1 MRNGLPKRSLKTECG
16 ILNLDVEKG
25 SGTHWTCWY
34 KLDSTHCYYFD
45 SYGLTSPS
53 EFDDYI
59 KMDIQVSPYNI
70 QRDHPNIC
78 GHLCL
83 IFLYECV
90 IKKEPGLNTV
100 LKLNQF
106 FFIKMSGVN
115 IFGEPLQLNKNLTPQ
130 RGPAGVGFRYLD
142 AIGNFDINKKRLAN
156 VASPIE
162 HYDAI
167 NKEYSDNYMNE
178 IKALISDVERKQN
191 NYIDLLNNVKIDYN
205 DFKKSYQEEQNEL
218 NSKIGSIDEFLE
230 RIYQECIVLN
240 TKSNELDQK
249 VTLVRDSFERLAGE
263 ASEFVTKDH
272 LNSIMTERTRIN
284 DLYLNNLKTE
294 LSSQTAK
301 VNDDLS
307 KVLNE
312 IIDELA
318 NSTMPK
324 ASGEGERGDNVNTN
338 NNSDRNVGSVSNRRK
353 VNLDIDTNSGNINIL
368 QNDIQEL
375 KSEILKKNDMI
386 NSMKR
391 ELSNIN
397 KRLEDE
403 EKIDEISEGI
413 VENALAEE
421 KEKGIDTVN

>member
-1 MRNGLPKRSLKTECG
+1 
-16 ILNLDVEKG
+16 
-25 SGTHWTCWY
+25 
-34 KLDSTHCYYFD
+34 
-45 SYGLTSPS
+45 
-53 EFDDYI
+53 
-59 KMDIQVSPYNI
+59 
-70 QRDHPNIC
+70 
-78 GHLCL
+78 
-83 IFLYECV
+83 
-90 IKKEPGLNTV
+90 
-100 LKLNQF
+100 
-106 FFIKMSGVN
+106 MSGVN

-191 NYIDLLNNVKIDYN
+191 NYIGLLNNVKIDYN
-205 DFKKSYQEEQNEL
+205 DFKKSYQVDQNKL
-218 NSKIGSIDEFLE
+218 NSKIKSIDEFLE
-230 RIYQECIVLN
+230 RIYQEYIVLN
-240 TKSNELDQK
+240 TKYNELDQK

-324 ASGEGERGDNVNTN
+324 ASGEGERGNNVNTN

-353 VNLDIDTNSGNINIL
+353 VNLDMDTNSGNINIL

-421 KEKGIDTVN
+421 NEKGIDTVN

>member
-1 MRNGLPKRSLKTECG
+1 
-16 ILNLDVEKG
+16 
-25 SGTHWTCWY
+25 
-34 KLDSTHCYYFD
+34 
-45 SYGLTSPS
+45 
-53 EFDDYI
+53 
-59 KMDIQVSPYNI
+59 
-70 QRDHPNIC
+70 
-78 GHLCL
+78 
-83 IFLYECV
+83 
-90 IKKEPGLNTV
+90 
-100 LKLNQF
+100 
-106 FFIKMSGVN
+106 MSGVN

-191 NYIDLLNNVKIDYN
+191 NYIGLLNNVKIDYN
-205 DFKKSYQEEQNEL
+205 DFKKSYQEDQNKL
-218 NSKIGSIDEFLE
+218 NSKIKSIDEFLE
-230 RIYQECIVLN
+230 RIYQEYIVLN
-240 TKSNELDQK
+240 TKYNELDQK

-284 DLYLNNLKTE
+284 ELYLNNLKTE

-324 ASGEGERGDNVNTN
+324 ASGEGERENNVNTN
-338 NNSDRNVGSVSNRRK
+338 NNSDRNVGSVSNQRK

-375 KSEILKKNDMI
+375 KSEILKTNDMI

-421 KEKGIDTVN
+421 NEKGIDTVN

>member
-1 MRNGLPKRSLKTECG
+1 
-16 ILNLDVEKG
+16 
-25 SGTHWTCWY
+25 
-34 KLDSTHCYYFD
+34 
-45 SYGLTSPS
+45 
-53 EFDDYI
+53 
-59 KMDIQVSPYNI
+59 
-70 QRDHPNIC
+70 
-78 GHLCL
+78 
-83 IFLYECV
+83 
-90 IKKEPGLNTV
+90 
-100 LKLNQF
+100 
-106 FFIKMSGVN
+106 MSGVN

-156 VASPIE
+156 VASPID

-178 IKALISDVERKQN
+178 IKALIPDVERKQN
-191 NYIDLLNNVKIDYN
+191 YYIGLLNNVKIDYN
-205 DFKKSYQEEQNEL
+205 DFKKSYQVDQNEL
-218 NSKIGSIDEFLE
+218 NSKIKSIDEFLE
-230 RIYQECIVLN
+230 RIYQEYIVLN
-240 TKSNELDQK
+240 TKYNELDQK
-249 VTLVRDSFERLAGE
+249 VTIVRESFERLAGE
-263 ASEFVTKDH
+263 ASEFVTQDH

-301 VNDDLS
+301 VNDDLF

-324 ASGEGERGDNVNTN
+324 ASGEGERGNNVNTN

-353 VNLDIDTNSGNINIL
+353 VNLDIDTNLGNIYIL

-403 EKIDEISEGI
+403 EKIDEISEGL

>member
-1 MRNGLPKRSLKTECG
+1 
-16 ILNLDVEKG
+16 
-25 SGTHWTCWY
+25 
-34 KLDSTHCYYFD
+34 
-45 SYGLTSPS
+45 
-53 EFDDYI
+53 
-59 KMDIQVSPYNI
+59 
-70 QRDHPNIC
+70 
-78 GHLCL
+78 
-83 IFLYECV
+83 
-90 IKKEPGLNTV
+90 
-100 LKLNQF
+100 
-106 FFIKMSGVN
+106 MSGVN
-115 IFGEPLQLNKNLTPQ
+115 IFGEPLQLNENLTPQ

-156 VASPIE
+156 VASPID
-162 HYDAI
+162 HHDAI

-178 IKALISDVERKQN
+178 IKALISDVKREQN
-191 NYIDLLNNVKIDYN
+191 YYIGLLNNVKIDYN
-205 DFKKSYQEEQNEL
+205 DFKKSYQVDQNKL
-218 NSKIGSIDEFLE
+218 NSKIKSIDEFLE
-230 RIYQECIVLN
+230 RIYQEYIVLN
-240 TKSNELDQK
+240 TKYNELDQK
-249 VTLVRDSFERLAGE
+249 VTLVRNSFERLAGE
-263 ASEFVTKDH
+263 ASEFVTQDH

-324 ASGEGERGDNVNTN
+324 ASGEGERGNNVNTN

-397 KRLEDE
+397 KRLEDD

>member
-1 MRNGLPKRSLKTECG
+1 
-16 ILNLDVEKG
+16 
-25 SGTHWTCWY
+25 
-34 KLDSTHCYYFD
+34 
-45 SYGLTSPS
+45 
-53 EFDDYI
+53 
-59 KMDIQVSPYNI
+59 
-70 QRDHPNIC
+70 
-78 GHLCL
+78 
-83 IFLYECV
+83 
-90 IKKEPGLNTV
+90 
-100 LKLNQF
+100 
-106 FFIKMSGVN
+106 MSGVN

-156 VASPIE
+156 VASTIE

-191 NYIDLLNNVKIDYN
+191 NYIGLLNNIKIDYN
-205 DFKKSYQEEQNEL
+205 DFKKSYQEDQNKL
-218 NSKIGSIDEFLE
+218 NSKIKSIDEFLE
-230 RIYQECIVLN
+230 RIYQEYIVLN
-240 TKSNELDQK
+240 TKYNELDQK

-272 LNSIMTERTRIN
+272 LNSIMTERRRIN

-324 ASGEGERGDNVNTN
+324 ASGEGERGNNVNTN
-338 NNSDRNVGSVSNRRK
+338 NNSDRNVWSVSNRRK

-368 QNDIQEL
+368 QNNIQEL

-386 NSMKR
+386 NSMKQ

-413 VENALAEE
+413 FENALAEE
-421 KEKGIDTVN
+421 NEKGIDTVN

>member
-1 MRNGLPKRSLKTECG
+1 
-16 ILNLDVEKG
+16 
-25 SGTHWTCWY
+25 
-34 KLDSTHCYYFD
+34 
-45 SYGLTSPS
+45 
-53 EFDDYI
+53 
-59 KMDIQVSPYNI
+59 
-70 QRDHPNIC
+70 
-78 GHLCL
+78 
-83 IFLYECV
+83 
-90 IKKEPGLNTV
+90 
-100 LKLNQF
+100 
-106 FFIKMSGVN
+106 MSGVN

-156 VASPIE
+156 VASPID

-178 IKALISDVERKQN
+178 IKALISVVERKQN
-191 NYIDLLNNVKIDYN
+191 NYIGLLNNVKIDYN
-205 DFKKSYQEEQNEL
+205 DFKKSYQVDQNKL
-218 NSKIGSIDEFLE
+218 NSKIKSIDEFLE
-230 RIYQECIVLN
+230 RIYQEYIVLN
-240 TKSNELDQK
+240 TKYNELDQI

-312 IIDELA
+312 IIEELA

-324 ASGEGERGDNVNTN
+324 ASGEGERGNNVNTN

-386 NSMKR
+386 NSMK
-391 ELSNIN
+391 
-397 KRLEDE
+397 
-403 EKIDEISEGI
+403 
-413 VENALAEE
+413 
-421 KEKGIDTVN
+421 

>member
-1 MRNGLPKRSLKTECG
+1 
-16 ILNLDVEKG
+16 
-25 SGTHWTCWY
+25 
-34 KLDSTHCYYFD
+34 
-45 SYGLTSPS
+45 
-53 EFDDYI
+53 
-59 KMDIQVSPYNI
+59 
-70 QRDHPNIC
+70 
-78 GHLCL
+78 
-83 IFLYECV
+83 
-90 IKKEPGLNTV
+90 
-100 LKLNQF
+100 
-106 FFIKMSGVN
+106 MSGVI

-218 NSKIGSIDEFLE
+218 SSKIGSIDKFLE

-386 NSMKR
+386 DSMKR

-421 KEKGIDTVN
+421 NEKGIDTVN

>member
-1 MRNGLPKRSLKTECG
+1 
-16 ILNLDVEKG
+16 
-25 SGTHWTCWY
+25 
-34 KLDSTHCYYFD
+34 
-45 SYGLTSPS
+45 
-53 EFDDYI
+53 
-59 KMDIQVSPYNI
+59 
-70 QRDHPNIC
+70 
-78 GHLCL
+78 
-83 IFLYECV
+83 
-90 IKKEPGLNTV
+90 
-100 LKLNQF
+100 
-106 FFIKMSGVN
+106 MSGVN

-191 NYIDLLNNVKIDYN
+191 NYIGLLNNVKIDYN
-205 DFKKSYQEEQNEL
+205 DFKKSYQEDQNKL
-218 NSKIGSIDEFLE
+218 NSKIKSIDEFLE
-230 RIYQECIVLN
+230 RIYQEYIVLN
-240 TKSNELDQK
+240 TKYNELDQK

-324 ASGEGERGDNVNTN
+324 ASGEGKRGNNVDTN

-375 KSEILKKNDMI
+375 KSEILKKMTLLI
-386 NSMKR
+386 
-391 ELSNIN
+391 
-397 KRLEDE
+397 
-403 EKIDEISEGI
+403 
-413 VENALAEE
+413 A
-421 KEKGIDTVN
+421 

>member
-1 MRNGLPKRSLKTECG
+1 
-16 ILNLDVEKG
+16 
-25 SGTHWTCWY
+25 
-34 KLDSTHCYYFD
+34 
-45 SYGLTSPS
+45 
-53 EFDDYI
+53 
-59 KMDIQVSPYNI
+59 
-70 QRDHPNIC
+70 
-78 GHLCL
+78 
-83 IFLYECV
+83 
-90 IKKEPGLNTV
+90 
-100 LKLNQF
+100 
-106 FFIKMSGVN
+106 MSGVN
-115 IFGEPLQLNKNLTPQ
+115 IFGEPLQLNENLTPQ

-156 VASPIE
+156 VASPID

-205 DFKKSYQEEQNEL
+205 DFKKSYQVDQNKL
-218 NSKIGSIDEFLE
+218 NSKIKSIDEFLE
-230 RIYQECIVLN
+230 RIYQEYIVLN
-240 TKSNELDQK
+240 TKYNELDQK

-263 ASEFVTKDH
+263 ASEFVTQDH

-324 ASGEGERGDNVNTN
+324 ASGEGERLNTVNTN
-338 NNSDRNVGSVSNRRK
+338 NNSDRNIGSVSNRRK

-391 ELSNIN
+391 ELSFIN

>member
-1 MRNGLPKRSLKTECG
+1 
-16 ILNLDVEKG
+16 
-25 SGTHWTCWY
+25 
-34 KLDSTHCYYFD
+34 
-45 SYGLTSPS
+45 
-53 EFDDYI
+53 
-59 KMDIQVSPYNI
+59 
-70 QRDHPNIC
+70 
-78 GHLCL
+78 
-83 IFLYECV
+83 
-90 IKKEPGLNTV
+90 
-100 LKLNQF
+100 
-106 FFIKMSGVN
+106 MSGVN

-130 RGPAGVGFRYLD
+130 RGPAVVGFRYLD

-191 NYIDLLNNVKIDYN
+191 NYIGLLNNVKIDYN
-205 DFKKSYQEEQNEL
+205 DFKKSYQEDQNEL
-218 NSKIGSIDEFLE
+218 NSKIKSIDEFLE

-263 ASEFVTKDH
+263 ASEFVTKDQ

-324 ASGEGERGDNVNTN
+324 ASGEGERGNNVNTN

-353 VNLDIDTNSGNINIL
+353 VNLDIYTNSGNINIL

-375 KSEILKKNDMI
+375 KSEIVKKNDII

-391 ELSNIN
+391 EIFNIS

-413 VENALAEE
+413 VENALVEE
-421 KEKGIDTVN
+421 NEKGIDTVN

>member
-1 MRNGLPKRSLKTECG
+1 
-16 ILNLDVEKG
+16 
-25 SGTHWTCWY
+25 
-34 KLDSTHCYYFD
+34 
-45 SYGLTSPS
+45 
-53 EFDDYI
+53 
-59 KMDIQVSPYNI
+59 
-70 QRDHPNIC
+70 
-78 GHLCL
+78 
-83 IFLYECV
+83 
-90 IKKEPGLNTV
+90 
-100 LKLNQF
+100 
-106 FFIKMSGVN
+106 MSGVN

-191 NYIDLLNNVKIDYN
+191 NYIGLLNNVKIDYN
-205 DFKKSYQEEQNEL
+205 DFKKSYQEDQNKL
-218 NSKIGSIDEFLE
+218 NSKTKSIDEFLE
-230 RIYQECIVLN
+230 RIYQEYIVLN
-240 TKSNELDQK
+240 TKYNELDQI

-375 KSEILKKNDMI
+375 KSEIEKKNDMI

-421 KEKGIDTVN
+421 NEKGIDTVN

>member
-1 MRNGLPKRSLKTECG
+1 
-16 ILNLDVEKG
+16 
-25 SGTHWTCWY
+25 
-34 KLDSTHCYYFD
+34 
-45 SYGLTSPS
+45 
-53 EFDDYI
+53 
-59 KMDIQVSPYNI
+59 
-70 QRDHPNIC
+70 
-78 GHLCL
+78 
-83 IFLYECV
+83 
-90 IKKEPGLNTV
+90 
-100 LKLNQF
+100 
-106 FFIKMSGVN
+106 MSGVN

-156 VASPIE
+156 VASPID

-178 IKALISDVERKQN
+178 INALISDVERKQN
-191 NYIDLLNNVKIDYN
+191 YYIGLLNNVKIDYN
-205 DFKKSYQEEQNEL
+205 DFKKSYQVDQNEL
-218 NSKIGSIDEFLE
+218 NSKIKSIDEFLE
-230 RIYQECIVLN
+230 RIYQEYIVLN
-240 TKSNELDQK
+240 TKYNELDQK
-249 VTLVRDSFERLAGE
+249 VTIVRESFERLAGE
-263 ASEFVTKDH
+263 ASEFVTQDH

-324 ASGEGERGDNVNTN
+324 ASGEGKRGNNVNTN

-391 ELSNIN
+391 EFSNIN

>member
-1 MRNGLPKRSLKTECG
+1 
-16 ILNLDVEKG
+16 
-25 SGTHWTCWY
+25 
-34 KLDSTHCYYFD
+34 
-45 SYGLTSPS
+45 
-53 EFDDYI
+53 
-59 KMDIQVSPYNI
+59 
-70 QRDHPNIC
+70 
-78 GHLCL
+78 
-83 IFLYECV
+83 
-90 IKKEPGLNTV
+90 
-100 LKLNQF
+100 
-106 FFIKMSGVN
+106 MSGVN
-115 IFGEPLQLNKNLTPQ
+115 IFGEPLQLNENLTSQ

-156 VASPIE
+156 VASPID
-162 HYDAI
+162 HHDAI

-205 DFKKSYQEEQNEL
+205 DFKKSYQVDQNKL
-218 NSKIGSIDEFLE
+218 NSKIKSIDEFLE
-230 RIYQECIVLN
+230 RIYQEYIVLN
-240 TKSNELDQK
+240 TKYNELDQK

-263 ASEFVTKDH
+263 ASEFVTQDH

-324 ASGEGERGDNVNTN
+324 ASGEGERGNNVNTN
-338 NNSDRNVGSVSNRRK
+338 NNSDRNIGSVSNRRK

-391 ELSNIN
+391 ELSFIN

>member
-1 MRNGLPKRSLKTECG
+1 
-16 ILNLDVEKG
+16 
-25 SGTHWTCWY
+25 
-34 KLDSTHCYYFD
+34 
-45 SYGLTSPS
+45 
-53 EFDDYI
+53 
-59 KMDIQVSPYNI
+59 
-70 QRDHPNIC
+70 
-78 GHLCL
+78 
-83 IFLYECV
+83 
-90 IKKEPGLNTV
+90 
-100 LKLNQF
+100 
-106 FFIKMSGVN
+106 MSGVN

-191 NYIDLLNNVKIDYN
+191 NYIGLLNNVKIDYN
-205 DFKKSYQEEQNEL
+205 DFKKSYQVDQNKL
-218 NSKIGSIDEFLE
+218 NSKIKSIDEFLE
-230 RIYQECIVLN
+230 RIYQEYIVLN
-240 TKSNELDQK
+240 TKYNELDQK
-249 VTLVRDSFERLAGE
+249 VTLVRDTFERLAGE

-324 ASGEGERGDNVNTN
+324 ASGEGERGNNVKTN

-421 KEKGIDTVN
+421 NEKGIDTVN

>member
-1 MRNGLPKRSLKTECG
+1 
-16 ILNLDVEKG
+16 
-25 SGTHWTCWY
+25 
-34 KLDSTHCYYFD
+34 
-45 SYGLTSPS
+45 
-53 EFDDYI
+53 
-59 KMDIQVSPYNI
+59 
-70 QRDHPNIC
+70 
-78 GHLCL
+78 
-83 IFLYECV
+83 
-90 IKKEPGLNTV
+90 
-100 LKLNQF
+100 
-106 FFIKMSGVN
+106 MSGVN

-130 RGPAGVGFRYLD
+130 RGPAVVGFRYLD

-178 IKALISDVERKQN
+178 IKDLISDVERKQN
-191 NYIDLLNNVKIDYN
+191 NYIGLLNNVKIDYN
-205 DFKKSYQEEQNEL
+205 DFKKSYQEDQNEL
-218 NSKIGSIDEFLE
+218 NSKIKSIDEFLE

-263 ASEFVTKDH
+263 ASEFVTKDQ

-324 ASGEGERGDNVNTN
+324 ASGEGERGNNVNTN

-353 VNLDIDTNSGNINIL
+353 VNLDIYTNSGNINIL

-375 KSEILKKNDMI
+375 KSEIVKKNDII

-391 ELSNIN
+391 EIFNIS

-413 VENALAEE
+413 VENALVEE
-421 KEKGIDTVN
+421 NEKGIDTVN

>member
-1 MRNGLPKRSLKTECG
+1 
-16 ILNLDVEKG
+16 
-25 SGTHWTCWY
+25 
-34 KLDSTHCYYFD
+34 
-45 SYGLTSPS
+45 
-53 EFDDYI
+53 
-59 KMDIQVSPYNI
+59 
-70 QRDHPNIC
+70 
-78 GHLCL
+78 
-83 IFLYECV
+83 
-90 IKKEPGLNTV
+90 
-100 LKLNQF
+100 
-106 FFIKMSGVN
+106 MSGVN
-115 IFGEPLQLNKNLTPQ
+115 IFGEPLQLNENLTPQ

-156 VASPIE
+156 VASPID

-205 DFKKSYQEEQNEL
+205 DFKKSYQVDQNKL
-218 NSKIGSIDEFLE
+218 NSKIKSIDEFLE
-230 RIYQECIVLN
+230 RIYQEYIVLN
-240 TKSNELDQK
+240 TKYNELDQK
-249 VTLVRDSFERLAGE
+249 VTLVRNSFERLAGE
-263 ASEFVTKDH
+263 ASEFVTQDH

-324 ASGEGERGDNVNTN
+324 VSGEGERGNNVNTN
-338 NNSDRNVGSVSNRRK
+338 NNSDRNIGSVSNRRK

-391 ELSNIN
+391 ELSFIN

>member
-1 MRNGLPKRSLKTECG
+1 
-16 ILNLDVEKG
+16 
-25 SGTHWTCWY
+25 
-34 KLDSTHCYYFD
+34 
-45 SYGLTSPS
+45 
-53 EFDDYI
+53 
-59 KMDIQVSPYNI
+59 
-70 QRDHPNIC
+70 
-78 GHLCL
+78 
-83 IFLYECV
+83 
-90 IKKEPGLNTV
+90 
-100 LKLNQF
+100 
-106 FFIKMSGVN
+106 MSGVN

-156 VASPIE
+156 VASPID

-205 DFKKSYQEEQNEL
+205 DFKKSYQVDQNKL
-218 NSKIGSIDEFLE
+218 NSKIKSIDEFLE
-230 RIYQECIVLN
+230 RIYQEYIVLN
-240 TKSNELDQK
+240 TKYNELDQK
-249 VTLVRDSFERLAGE
+249 VTIVRDSFERLAGE
-263 ASEFVTKDH
+263 ASEFVTQDH

>member
-1 MRNGLPKRSLKTECG
+1 
-16 ILNLDVEKG
+16 
-25 SGTHWTCWY
+25 
-34 KLDSTHCYYFD
+34 
-45 SYGLTSPS
+45 
-53 EFDDYI
+53 
-59 KMDIQVSPYNI
+59 
-70 QRDHPNIC
+70 
-78 GHLCL
+78 
-83 IFLYECV
+83 
-90 IKKEPGLNTV
+90 
-100 LKLNQF
+100 
-106 FFIKMSGVN
+106 MSGVN
-115 IFGEPLQLNKNLTPQ
+115 IFGEPLQLDKNLTPQ

-191 NYIDLLNNVKIDYN
+191 NYIGLLNNVKIDYN
-205 DFKKSYQEEQNEL
+205 DFIKSYQVDQNKL
-218 NSKIGSIDEFLE
+218 NSKIKSIDEFLE
-230 RIYQECIVLN
+230 RIYQEYIVLN
-240 TKSNELDQK
+240 TKYNELDQK
-249 VTLVRDSFERLAGE
+249 VTLVRDTFERLAGE

-324 ASGEGERGDNVNTN
+324 VSGEGERGNNVNTN

-386 NSMKR
+386 NTMKR
-391 ELSNIN
+391 ELSILISDSKMR
-397 KRLEDE
+397 KRLMRFQ
-403 EKIDEISEGI
+403 K
-413 VENALAEE
+413 V
-421 KEKGIDTVN
+421 

>member
-1 MRNGLPKRSLKTECG
+1 
-16 ILNLDVEKG
+16 
-25 SGTHWTCWY
+25 
-34 KLDSTHCYYFD
+34 
-45 SYGLTSPS
+45 
-53 EFDDYI
+53 
-59 KMDIQVSPYNI
+59 
-70 QRDHPNIC
+70 
-78 GHLCL
+78 
-83 IFLYECV
+83 
-90 IKKEPGLNTV
+90 
-100 LKLNQF
+100 
-106 FFIKMSGVN
+106 MSGVN

-156 VASPIE
+156 VASPID

-167 NKEYSDNYMNE
+167 NKKYSDNYMNE
-178 IKALISDVERKQN
+178 IKDLISDVERKQN
-191 NYIDLLNNVKIDYN
+191 YYIGLLNNVKIDNN
-205 DFKKSYQEEQNEL
+205 DFKKSYQVDQNEL
-218 NSKIGSIDEFLE
+218 KSKIKSIDEFLE
-230 RIYQECIVLN
+230 RIYQEYIVLN
-240 TKSNELDQK
+240 TKYNELDQK
-249 VTLVRDSFERLAGE
+249 VTIVREIFERLAGE
-263 ASEFVTKDH
+263 ASEFVTQDH

-312 IIDELA
+312 IIEELA

-324 ASGEGERGDNVNTN
+324 ASGEGERGNNVNTN
-338 NNSDRNVGSVSNRRK
+338 NNSDRNVGSVFNRRK

-391 ELSNIN
+391 ELSFIN

>member
-1 MRNGLPKRSLKTECG
+1 
-16 ILNLDVEKG
+16 
-25 SGTHWTCWY
+25 
-34 KLDSTHCYYFD
+34 
-45 SYGLTSPS
+45 
-53 EFDDYI
+53 
-59 KMDIQVSPYNI
+59 
-70 QRDHPNIC
+70 
-78 GHLCL
+78 
-83 IFLYECV
+83 
-90 IKKEPGLNTV
+90 
-100 LKLNQF
+100 
-106 FFIKMSGVN
+106 MSGVN
-115 IFGEPLQLNKNLTPQ
+115 IFGEPLQLNENLTPQ

-156 VASPIE
+156 VASPID

-167 NKEYSDNYMNE
+167 NKEYSDNYINE
-178 IKALISDVERKQN
+178 IKALISDVEREQN
-191 NYIDLLNNVKIDYN
+191 YYIGLLNNVKIDYN
-205 DFKKSYQEEQNEL
+205 DFKKSYQVDQNKL
-218 NSKIGSIDEFLE
+218 NSKIKSIDEFLE
-230 RIYQECIVLN
+230 RIYEEYIVLN
-240 TKSNELDQK
+240 TKYNELDQK
-249 VTLVRDSFERLAGE
+249 VTLVRNSFERLAGE
-263 ASEFVTKDH
+263 ASEFVTLDH

-324 ASGEGERGDNVNTN
+324 ASGEGERLNTVNTN

>member
-1 MRNGLPKRSLKTECG
+1 
-16 ILNLDVEKG
+16 
-25 SGTHWTCWY
+25 
-34 KLDSTHCYYFD
+34 
-45 SYGLTSPS
+45 
-53 EFDDYI
+53 
-59 KMDIQVSPYNI
+59 
-70 QRDHPNIC
+70 
-78 GHLCL
+78 
-83 IFLYECV
+83 
-90 IKKEPGLNTV
+90 
-100 LKLNQF
+100 
-106 FFIKMSGVN
+106 MSGVN

-156 VASPIE
+156 VASPID

-191 NYIDLLNNVKIDYN
+191 YYIGLLNNVKIDYN
-205 DFKKSYQEEQNEL
+205 DFKKSYQVDQNEL
-218 NSKIGSIDEFLE
+218 NSKIKSIDEFLE
-230 RIYQECIVLN
+230 RIYQEYIVLN
-240 TKSNELDQK
+240 TKYNELDQK
-249 VTLVRDSFERLAGE
+249 VTIVRESFERLDGE
-263 ASEFVTKDH
+263 ASEFVTQDH

-312 IIDELA
+312 IIAELA

-324 ASGEGERGDNVNTN
+324 ASGEGERLNNVNTN
-338 NNSDRNVGSVSNRRK
+338 NNSDRNIGSVSNRRK

-391 ELSNIN
+391 ELSFIN

>member
-1 MRNGLPKRSLKTECG
+1 
-16 ILNLDVEKG
+16 
-25 SGTHWTCWY
+25 
-34 KLDSTHCYYFD
+34 
-45 SYGLTSPS
+45 
-53 EFDDYI
+53 
-59 KMDIQVSPYNI
+59 
-70 QRDHPNIC
+70 
-78 GHLCL
+78 
-83 IFLYECV
+83 
-90 IKKEPGLNTV
+90 
-100 LKLNQF
+100 
-106 FFIKMSGVN
+106 MSGVN

-191 NYIDLLNNVKIDYN
+191 NYIGLLNNVKIDYN
-205 DFKKSYQEEQNEL
+205 DFKKSYQEDQNKL
-218 NSKIGSIDEFLE
+218 NSKIKSIDEFLE
-230 RIYQECIVLN
+230 RIYQEYIVLN
-240 TKSNELDQK
+240 TKYNELDQI

-324 ASGEGERGDNVNTN
+324 ASGEGERGNNVNTN

-375 KSEILKKNDMI
+375 KSEIEKKNDMI

-421 KEKGIDTVN
+421 NEKGIDTVN

>member
-1 MRNGLPKRSLKTECG
+1 
-16 ILNLDVEKG
+16 
-25 SGTHWTCWY
+25 
-34 KLDSTHCYYFD
+34 
-45 SYGLTSPS
+45 
-53 EFDDYI
+53 
-59 KMDIQVSPYNI
+59 
-70 QRDHPNIC
+70 
-78 GHLCL
+78 
-83 IFLYECV
+83 
-90 IKKEPGLNTV
+90 
-100 LKLNQF
+100 
-106 FFIKMSGVN
+106 MSGVN

-142 AIGNFDINKKRLAN
+142 AIGNYDINKKRLAN

-162 HYDAI
+162 HYNAI

-191 NYIDLLNNVKIDYN
+191 NYIGLLNNVKIDYN
-205 DFKKSYQEEQNEL
+205 DFKKSYQEDQNEL
-218 NSKIGSIDEFLE
+218 NSKIKSIDEFLE

-324 ASGEGERGDNVNTN
+324 ASREGERGNNVNTN

-375 KSEILKKNDMI
+375 KSEILKKI
-386 NSMKR
+386 T
-391 ELSNIN
+391 LLI
-397 KRLEDE
+397 
-403 EKIDEISEGI
+403 
-413 VENALAEE
+413 A
-421 KEKGIDTVN
+421 

>member
-1 MRNGLPKRSLKTECG
+1 
-16 ILNLDVEKG
+16 
-25 SGTHWTCWY
+25 
-34 KLDSTHCYYFD
+34 
-45 SYGLTSPS
+45 
-53 EFDDYI
+53 
-59 KMDIQVSPYNI
+59 
-70 QRDHPNIC
+70 
-78 GHLCL
+78 
-83 IFLYECV
+83 
-90 IKKEPGLNTV
+90 
-100 LKLNQF
+100 
-106 FFIKMSGVN
+106 MSGVN
-115 IFGEPLQLNKNLTPQ
+115 IFGEPLQLNENLTPQ

-156 VASPIE
+156 VASPID

-167 NKEYSDNYMNE
+167 NKEYSDNYINE
-178 IKALISDVERKQN
+178 IKALISDVKREQN
-191 NYIDLLNNVKIDYN
+191 YYIGLLNNVKIDYN
-205 DFKKSYQEEQNEL
+205 DFKKSYQVDQNKL
-218 NSKIGSIDEFLE
+218 NSKIKSIDEFLE
-230 RIYQECIVLN
+230 RIYQEYIVLN
-240 TKSNELDQK
+240 TKYNELDQK
-249 VTLVRDSFERLAGE
+249 VTLVRNSFERLAGE
-263 ASEFVTKDH
+263 ASEFVTQDH

-324 ASGEGERGDNVNTN
+324 ASGEGERGNNVNTN
-338 NNSDRNVGSVSNRRK
+338 NNSDHNIGSVSNRRK

-391 ELSNIN
+391 ELSFIN

>member
-1 MRNGLPKRSLKTECG
+1 
-16 ILNLDVEKG
+16 
-25 SGTHWTCWY
+25 
-34 KLDSTHCYYFD
+34 
-45 SYGLTSPS
+45 
-53 EFDDYI
+53 
-59 KMDIQVSPYNI
+59 
-70 QRDHPNIC
+70 
-78 GHLCL
+78 
-83 IFLYECV
+83 
-90 IKKEPGLNTV
+90 
-100 LKLNQF
+100 
-106 FFIKMSGVN
+106 MSGVN

-156 VASPIE
+156 VASPID

-191 NYIDLLNNVKIDYN
+191 YYIGLLNNVKIDYN
-205 DFKKSYQEEQNEL
+205 DFKKSYQVDQNEL
-218 NSKIGSIDEFLE
+218 NSKIKSIDEFLE
-230 RIYQECIVLN
+230 HIYQEYIVLN
-240 TKSNELDQK
+240 TKYNELDQK
-249 VTLVRDSFERLAGE
+249 VTIVRESFERLAGE
-263 ASEFVTKDH
+263 ASEFVTQDH

-312 IIDELA
+312 IIEELA

-324 ASGEGERGDNVNTN
+324 ASGEGERGNNVNTN

-421 KEKGIDTVN
+421 KEKDIDTVN

>member
-1 MRNGLPKRSLKTECG
+1 
-16 ILNLDVEKG
+16 
-25 SGTHWTCWY
+25 
-34 KLDSTHCYYFD
+34 
-45 SYGLTSPS
+45 
-53 EFDDYI
+53 
-59 KMDIQVSPYNI
+59 
-70 QRDHPNIC
+70 
-78 GHLCL
+78 
-83 IFLYECV
+83 
-90 IKKEPGLNTV
+90 
-100 LKLNQF
+100 
-106 FFIKMSGVN
+106 MSGVN
-115 IFGEPLQLNKNLTPQ
+115 IFFEPLQLNENLTPQ

-156 VASPIE
+156 VASPID

-205 DFKKSYQEEQNEL
+205 DFKKSYQVDQNKL
-218 NSKIGSIDEFLE
+218 NSKIKSIDEFLE
-230 RIYQECIVLN
+230 RIYQEYIVLN
-240 TKSNELDQK
+240 TKYNELDQK
-249 VTLVRDSFERLAGE
+249 VTLVRNSFERLAGE
-263 ASEFVTKDH
+263 ASEFVTQDH

-312 IIDELA
+312 IIEELA

-324 ASGEGERGDNVNTN
+324 ASGEGERGNNVNTN

-368 QNDIQEL
+368 KNDIQEL

-391 ELSNIN
+391 ELSFIN

>member
-1 MRNGLPKRSLKTECG
+1 
-16 ILNLDVEKG
+16 
-25 SGTHWTCWY
+25 
-34 KLDSTHCYYFD
+34 
-45 SYGLTSPS
+45 
-53 EFDDYI
+53 
-59 KMDIQVSPYNI
+59 
-70 QRDHPNIC
+70 
-78 GHLCL
+78 
-83 IFLYECV
+83 
-90 IKKEPGLNTV
+90 
-100 LKLNQF
+100 
-106 FFIKMSGVN
+106 MSGVN
-115 IFGEPLQLNKNLTPQ
+115 IFGEPLQLNKNLTSQ

-156 VASPIE
+156 VASPID

-191 NYIDLLNNVKIDYN
+191 YYIGLLNNVKIDYN
-205 DFKKSYQEEQNEL
+205 YFKKFYQVDQNEL
-218 NSKIGSIDEFLE
+218 NSKIKSIDEFLE
-230 RIYQECIVLN
+230 RIYQEYIVLN
-240 TKSNELDQK
+240 TKYNELDQK
-249 VTLVRDSFERLAGE
+249 LTIVRDSFERLAGE
-263 ASEFVTKDH
+263 ASEFVTQDH

-324 ASGEGERGDNVNTN
+324 ASGERERGNNVNTN

-391 ELSNIN
+391 ELSYIN

-421 KEKGIDTVN
+421 NEKGIDTVN

>member
-1 MRNGLPKRSLKTECG
+1 
-16 ILNLDVEKG
+16 
-25 SGTHWTCWY
+25 
-34 KLDSTHCYYFD
+34 
-45 SYGLTSPS
+45 
-53 EFDDYI
+53 
-59 KMDIQVSPYNI
+59 
-70 QRDHPNIC
+70 
-78 GHLCL
+78 
-83 IFLYECV
+83 
-90 IKKEPGLNTV
+90 
-100 LKLNQF
+100 
-106 FFIKMSGVN
+106 MSGVN

-191 NYIDLLNNVKIDYN
+191 NYIGLLNNVKIDYN
-205 DFKKSYQEEQNEL
+205 DFKKSYQEDQNEL
-218 NSKIGSIDEFLE
+218 NSKIKSIDEFLE

-249 VTLVRDSFERLAGE
+249 VTLVRDSFERLVGE

-272 LNSIMTERTRIN
+272 LNSIMIERTRIN

-324 ASGEGERGDNVNTN
+324 ASGEGERGNNVNTN

-375 KSEILKKNDMI
+375 KSEILKKMTLLI
-386 NSMKR
+386 
-391 ELSNIN
+391 
-397 KRLEDE
+397 
-403 EKIDEISEGI
+403 
-413 VENALAEE
+413 A
-421 KEKGIDTVN
+421 

>member
-1 MRNGLPKRSLKTECG
+1 
-16 ILNLDVEKG
+16 
-25 SGTHWTCWY
+25 
-34 KLDSTHCYYFD
+34 
-45 SYGLTSPS
+45 
-53 EFDDYI
+53 
-59 KMDIQVSPYNI
+59 
-70 QRDHPNIC
+70 
-78 GHLCL
+78 
-83 IFLYECV
+83 
-90 IKKEPGLNTV
+90 
-100 LKLNQF
+100 
-106 FFIKMSGVN
+106 MSGVN
-115 IFGEPLQLNKNLTPQ
+115 TFGEPLQLNENLTPQ

-156 VASPIE
+156 VASPID

-178 IKALISDVERKQN
+178 IKALISDVEREQN
-191 NYIDLLNNVKIDYN
+191 YYIGLLNNVKIDYN
-205 DFKKSYQEEQNEL
+205 DFKKSYQVDQNKL
-218 NSKIGSIDEFLE
+218 NSKIKSIDEFLE
-230 RIYQECIVLN
+230 RIYQEYIVLN
-240 TKSNELDQK
+240 TKYNELNQK

-263 ASEFVTKDH
+263 ASEFVTQDH

-324 ASGEGERGDNVNTN
+324 ASGEGERLNTVNTN

>member
-1 MRNGLPKRSLKTECG
+1 
-16 ILNLDVEKG
+16 
-25 SGTHWTCWY
+25 
-34 KLDSTHCYYFD
+34 
-45 SYGLTSPS
+45 
-53 EFDDYI
+53 
-59 KMDIQVSPYNI
+59 
-70 QRDHPNIC
+70 
-78 GHLCL
+78 
-83 IFLYECV
+83 
-90 IKKEPGLNTV
+90 
-100 LKLNQF
+100 
-106 FFIKMSGVN
+106 MSGVN

-156 VASPIE
+156 VASPID

-205 DFKKSYQEEQNEL
+205 DFKKSYQVDQNKL
-218 NSKIGSIDEFLE
+218 NSKIKSIDEFLE
-230 RIYQECIVLN
+230 RIYQEYIVLN
-240 TKSNELDQK
+240 TKYNELDQK
-249 VTLVRDSFERLAGE
+249 VTIVRDSFERLAGE
-263 ASEFVTKDH
+263 ASEFVTQDH

-318 NSTMPK
+318 NSTRPK

-421 KEKGIDTVN
+421 NEKGIDTVN

>member
-1 MRNGLPKRSLKTECG
+1 M
-16 ILNLDVEKG
+16 
-25 SGTHWTCWY
+25 
-34 KLDSTHCYYFD
+34 
-45 SYGLTSPS
+45 
-53 EFDDYI
+53 
-59 KMDIQVSPYNI
+59 
-70 QRDHPNIC
+70 
-78 GHLCL
+78 
-83 IFLYECV
+83 
-90 IKKEPGLNTV
+90 
-100 LKLNQF
+100 
-106 FFIKMSGVN
+106 
-115 IFGEPLQLNKNLTPQ
+115 
-130 RGPAGVGFRYLD
+130 
-142 AIGNFDINKKRLAN
+142 
-156 VASPIE
+156 ASPID

-191 NYIDLLNNVKIDYN
+191 YYIGLLNNVKIDYN
-205 DFKKSYQEEQNEL
+205 DFKRSYQVDQNEL
-218 NSKIGSIDEFLE
+218 NSKIKSIDEFLE
-230 RIYQECIVLN
+230 RIYQEYIVLN
-240 TKSNELDQK
+240 TKYNELDQK
-249 VTLVRDSFERLAGE
+249 VTIVRESFERLAGE
-263 ASEFVTKDH
+263 ASEFVTQDH

-312 IIDELA
+312 IIEELA

-324 ASGEGERGDNVNTN
+324 ASGEGERGNNVNTN

-391 ELSNIN
+391 ELSFIN

>member
-1 MRNGLPKRSLKTECG
+1 
-16 ILNLDVEKG
+16 
-25 SGTHWTCWY
+25 
-34 KLDSTHCYYFD
+34 
-45 SYGLTSPS
+45 
-53 EFDDYI
+53 
-59 KMDIQVSPYNI
+59 
-70 QRDHPNIC
+70 
-78 GHLCL
+78 
-83 IFLYECV
+83 
-90 IKKEPGLNTV
+90 
-100 LKLNQF
+100 
-106 FFIKMSGVN
+106 MSGVN

-156 VASPIE
+156 VASPID

-191 NYIDLLNNVKIDYN
+191 YYIGLLNNVKIDYN
-205 DFKKSYQEEQNEL
+205 DFKKSYQVDQNEL
-218 NSKIGSIDEFLE
+218 NSKIKSIDEFLE
-230 RIYQECIVLN
+230 RIYQEYIVLN
-240 TKSNELDQK
+240 TKYNELDQK
-249 VTLVRDSFERLAGE
+249 VSIVRESFERLAGE
-263 ASEFVTKDH
+263 ASEFVTQDH

-312 IIDELA
+312 IIEELA

-324 ASGEGERGDNVNTN
+324 ASGEGERGNNVNTN

-375 KSEILKKNDMI
+375 KSDILKKNDMI

-391 ELSNIN
+391 ELSFIN

>member
-1 MRNGLPKRSLKTECG
+1 
-16 ILNLDVEKG
+16 
-25 SGTHWTCWY
+25 
-34 KLDSTHCYYFD
+34 
-45 SYGLTSPS
+45 
-53 EFDDYI
+53 
-59 KMDIQVSPYNI
+59 
-70 QRDHPNIC
+70 
-78 GHLCL
+78 
-83 IFLYECV
+83 
-90 IKKEPGLNTV
+90 
-100 LKLNQF
+100 
-106 FFIKMSGVN
+106 MSGVN

-156 VASPIE
+156 VASPID

-191 NYIDLLNNVKIDYN
+191 YYIGLLNNVKIDYN
-205 DFKKSYQEEQNEL
+205 DFKKSYQVDQNEL
-218 NSKIGSIDEFLE
+218 NSKIKSIDEFLE
-230 RIYQECIVLN
+230 RIYQEYIVLN
-240 TKSNELDQK
+240 TKYNELDQK
-249 VTLVRDSFERLAGE
+249 VTIVRESFERLAGE
-263 ASEFVTKDH
+263 ASEFVTQDH

-312 IIDELA
+312 IIDDLA

-324 ASGEGERGDNVNTN
+324 ASGEGERLNTVNTN
-338 NNSDRNVGSVSNRRK
+338 NNSDHNVGSVSNRRK

>member
-1 MRNGLPKRSLKTECG
+1 
-16 ILNLDVEKG
+16 
-25 SGTHWTCWY
+25 
-34 KLDSTHCYYFD
+34 
-45 SYGLTSPS
+45 
-53 EFDDYI
+53 
-59 KMDIQVSPYNI
+59 
-70 QRDHPNIC
+70 
-78 GHLCL
+78 
-83 IFLYECV
+83 
-90 IKKEPGLNTV
+90 
-100 LKLNQF
+100 
-106 FFIKMSGVN
+106 MSGVN
-115 IFGEPLQLNKNLTPQ
+115 IFGEPLQLNENLTPQ

-156 VASPIE
+156 VASPID

-205 DFKKSYQEEQNEL
+205 DFKKSYQVDQNKL
-218 NSKIGSIDEFLE
+218 NSKIKSIDEFLD
-230 RIYQECIVLN
+230 RIYQEYIVLN
-240 TKSNELDQK
+240 TKYNELDQK
-249 VTLVRDSFERLAGE
+249 VTLVRNSFERLAVE
-263 ASEFVTKDH
+263 ASEFVTQDH

-324 ASGEGERGDNVNTN
+324 ASGEGERGNNVNTN
-338 NNSDRNVGSVSNRRK
+338 NNSDRNIGSVSNRRK

-391 ELSNIN
+391 ELSFIN

>member
-1 MRNGLPKRSLKTECG
+1 
-16 ILNLDVEKG
+16 
-25 SGTHWTCWY
+25 
-34 KLDSTHCYYFD
+34 
-45 SYGLTSPS
+45 
-53 EFDDYI
+53 
-59 KMDIQVSPYNI
+59 
-70 QRDHPNIC
+70 
-78 GHLCL
+78 
-83 IFLYECV
+83 
-90 IKKEPGLNTV
+90 
-100 LKLNQF
+100 
-106 FFIKMSGVN
+106 MSGVI

-386 NSMKR
+386 DSMKR

-421 KEKGIDTVN
+421 NEKGIDTVN

>member
-1 MRNGLPKRSLKTECG
+1 
-16 ILNLDVEKG
+16 
-25 SGTHWTCWY
+25 
-34 KLDSTHCYYFD
+34 
-45 SYGLTSPS
+45 
-53 EFDDYI
+53 
-59 KMDIQVSPYNI
+59 
-70 QRDHPNIC
+70 
-78 GHLCL
+78 
-83 IFLYECV
+83 
-90 IKKEPGLNTV
+90 
-100 LKLNQF
+100 
-106 FFIKMSGVN
+106 MSGVN

-156 VASPIE
+156 VASPID

-191 NYIDLLNNVKIDYN
+191 YYIGLLNNVKIDYN
-205 DFKKSYQEEQNEL
+205 DFKKSCQVDQNEL
-218 NSKIGSIDEFLE
+218 NSKIKSIDEFLE
-230 RIYQECIVLN
+230 RIYQEYIVLN
-240 TKSNELDQK
+240 TKYNELDQK
-249 VTLVRDSFERLAGE
+249 VTIVRDSFERLAGE
-263 ASEFVTKDH
+263 ASEFVTQDH

-312 IIDELA
+312 IIEELA

-324 ASGEGERGDNVNTN
+324 ASGEGERGNNVNTN